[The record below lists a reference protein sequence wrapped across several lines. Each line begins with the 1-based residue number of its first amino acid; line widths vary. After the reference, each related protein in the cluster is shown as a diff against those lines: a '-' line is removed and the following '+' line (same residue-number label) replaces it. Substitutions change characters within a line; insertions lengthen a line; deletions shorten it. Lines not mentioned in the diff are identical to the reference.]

1 LNTHSLIAGFTDEAQ
16 YNFGRYRGLAMVS
29 GPQDEVPRL
38 RQEAHALLEESGI
51 TEWKWE
57 KVRTARARFAS
68 SKLLRWAIGAAELA
82 RLRVDTL
89 TWDVEEDSRAGR
101 GVPHIANLRRMYRAL
116 LEDVVPRRWGADT
129 TWKLYPDEQSAMPW
143 ERLVSGITQVTGI
156 TSCHSHEYP
165 LIQLA
170 DLFAG
175 LAVYS
180 RGSYDT
186 YERWLTLP
194 PDQRLREPEECGASL
209 SSASLHFSASDRVR
223 CRLLD
228 EFFTRCKQGYLGV
241 SLRTRRGLFTAD
253 PYAPLAFRWWT
264 PRGA

>member
-1 LNTHSLIAGFTDEAQ
+1 MNTYPLIAGFTDEAQ

-29 GPQDEVPRL
+29 APQDEAPRL
-38 RQEAHALLEESGI
+38 REEAHTLLEESGI
-51 TEWKWE
+51 AECKWE
-57 KVRTARARFAS
+57 KVRTARTRFAS
-68 SKLLRWAIGAAELA
+68 SKLLRWAIRQAELA

-89 TWDVEEDSRAGR
+89 TWDVWEGSIDGR
-101 GVPHIANLRRMYRAL
+101 GVPHIANLRRMYRVL
-116 LEDVVPRRWGADT
+116 VEDVVPRRWGADAR
-129 TWKLYPDEQSAMPW
+129 WRLYPDEQSAMPW
-143 ERLVSGITQVTGI
+143 ERLVSGIAQVNGI
-156 TSCHSHEYP
+156 TACHSHEYP

-186 YERWLTLP
+186 YERWLTMS
-194 PDQRLREPEECGASL
+194 PDQRLREPEES
-209 SSASLHFSASDRVR
+209 STPFSASFQFSASDRVR

-253 PYAPLAFRWWT
+253 SSLPLVFRWWS
-264 PRGA
+264 PRGG

>member
-1 LNTHSLIAGFTDEAQ
+1 LNTYPLIAGFTDEAQ

-29 GPQDEVPRL
+29 APQDEAPRL
-38 RQEAHALLEESGI
+38 REEAHTLLEESGI
-51 TEWKWE
+51 AECKWE
-57 KVRTARARFAS
+57 KVRTARTRFAS
-68 SKLLRWAIGAAELA
+68 SKLLRWAIRQAELA

-89 TWDVEEDSRAGR
+89 TWDVREGSTDGR
-101 GVPHIANLRRMYRAL
+101 GVPHIANLRRMYRVL
-116 LEDVVPRRWGADT
+116 VEDVVPRRWGADAR
-129 TWKLYPDEQSAMPW
+129 WRLYPDEQSAMPW
-143 ERLVSGITQVTGI
+143 ERLVSGIGQVNGI
-156 TSCHSHEYP
+156 TACHSHEYP

-186 YERWLTLP
+186 YERWLTLSP
-194 PDQRLREPEECGASL
+194 EQRLREPEE
-209 SSASLHFSASDRVR
+209 SSTPFSAPFQFSASDRVR

-253 PYAPLAFRWWT
+253 PSLPLVFRWWS
-264 PRGA
+264 PRGG

>member
-1 LNTHSLIAGFTDEAQ
+1 MNTHSLIAGFTDEAQ

-57 KVRTARARFAS
+57 KVRTARARFAG

-89 TWDVEEDSRAGR
+89 TWDVEEGSRAGR

-129 TWKLYPDEQSAMPW
+129 TWRLYPDEQSAMSW
-143 ERLVSGITQVTGI
+143 DRLVSGIAQI
-156 TSCHSHEYP
+156 TSITPCHSHEYP

-194 PDQRLREPEECGASL
+194 PDQRLREPEESGPSL
-209 SSASLHFSASDRVR
+209 SASFHFSASDRVR

-228 EFFTRCKQGYLGV
+228 EFYTRCKQGYLGV
-241 SLRTRRGLFTAD
+241 SLRTRRGLFSAD
-253 PYAPLAFRWWT
+253 SSAPLAFHWWT
-264 PRGA
+264 PRDA